1 MKRLVV
7 ILAATIIGTTLYWYA
22 RPTAEV
28 KLPATFEVE
37 KREFTIKHTVVGQL
51 RALDS
56 VTISAQK
63 DLPIIYLIPEGT
75 QVQKGDLLVRF
86 DPDKYQ
92 AAYDQSLAAF
102 QVAQADQQKAAK
114 DLEAQRQKL
123 LAELA
128 RFEAEVR
135 LAQLDMEALKR
146 KPLPDELERARLEL
160 MKAETIFNY
169 AEKKRNVL
177 PGLVAKGYI
186 NQSALEEAQLNF
198 LQARTTLQSAR
209 FNFDKV
215 AAGATADELERA
227 QIRLE
232 QAHIAL
238 DRAQRG
244 MQAQLQSFEAAIER
258 EKANVESAKRMI
270 DTAQVKL
277 NRTDLHAPKEGLAV
291 YATVGGERS
300 AEKVQLGMIPFEG
313 QPILYLPD
321 LSTMVVDIEVNEID
335 IGKIRIGGPV
345 EVKLETYSD
354 VTFRGQILQIGSL
367 ARLKQMQNGATS
379 SIKVFDVTVKIEDTD
394 SRLKPGLTATLDIII
409 DRQKDA
415 LPVPLSAVMSRGG
428 EDIVFVVNA
437 GKVEPRKI
445 ISGLSNEHRVMVRE
459 GLRPGER
466 VILAPSPSERL

>member
-28 KLPATFEVE
+28 KFPATFEVE
-37 KREFTIKHTVVGQL
+37 KRDFTIKHTVVGQL

-75 QVQKGDLLVRF
+75 QVQKGELLVRF

-114 DLEAQRQKL
+114 DLEAQRQRL

-135 LAQLDMEALKR
+135 LAQLDLEALKR
-146 KPLPDELERARLEL
+146 RPLPDELERARLEL

-169 AEKKRNVL
+169 AEKRRNVL
-177 PGLVAKGYI
+177 PELVAKGYI
-186 NQSALEEAQLNF
+186 NQSALEEAHLNF
-198 LQARTTLQSAR
+198 LQARTLLQSAR

-227 QIRLE
+227 QIRLD
-232 QAHIAL
+232 QAQIAL

-244 MQAQLQSFEAAIER
+244 MQAQLQSFEAAIDR

-270 DTAQVKL
+270 DTAKVKL

-300 AEKVQLGMIPFEG
+300 SEKVQLGMIPFEG

-345 EVKLETYSD
+345 EVKLETYPD
-354 VTFRGQILQIGSL
+354 ITFRGQILQIGSL
-367 ARLKQMQNGATS
+367 ARLKQMQNGAAS

-394 SRLKPGLTATLDIII
+394 PRLKPGLTATLDIII

-437 GKVEPRKI
+437 GKIEPRKI

-466 VILAPSPSERL
+466 VILAPSPLERL

>member
-7 ILAATIIGTTLYWYA
+7 ILIVTIIGITFYWYA
-22 RPTAEV
+22 RPTAAV

-51 RALDS
+51 RALNS

-75 QVQKGDLLVRF
+75 QVQKGELLVRF

-92 AAYDQSLAAF
+92 AAYEQSLALF
-102 QVAQADQQKAAK
+102 HVAQADQQKATK

-135 LAQLDMEALKR
+135 FAQLDLEALKR
-146 KPLPDELERARLEL
+146 KPLPDELERSRLEL
-160 MKAETIFNY
+160 RKAETIFNY
-169 AEKKRNVL
+169 AEKRQNVL

-186 NQSALEEAQLNF
+186 NQSSLEEAQLKF
-198 LQARTTLQSAR
+198 LEARTVLQSAR
-209 FNFDKV
+209 FNFEKV

-227 QIRLE
+227 HIRLE
-232 QAHIAL
+232 QAQIAL

-258 EKANVESAKRMI
+258 EKANIESARRQI
-270 DTAQVKL
+270 ATAKVKL
-277 NRTDLHAPKEGLAV
+277 NHTDLHAPKEGLVV

-335 IGKIRIGGPV
+335 IGKIRIDGPV
-345 EVKLETYSD
+345 EVKLETYAD
-354 VTFRGQILQIGSL
+354 IAFRGRVLQIGSL
-367 ARLKQMQNGATS
+367 ARLKQMQNGAAS
-379 SIKVFDVTVKIEDTD
+379 SIKVFDVTVEIEDAD
-394 SRLKPGLTATLDIII
+394 PRLKPGLTASLDIII
-409 DRQKDA
+409 DRQQDV

-428 EDIVFVVNA
+428 EDIVYVVNA
-437 GKVEPRKI
+437 GKVEARKI
-445 ISGLSNEHRVMVRE
+445 VSGLSNEHQVMVRE
-459 GLRPGER
+459 GLHPGEH

>member
-37 KREFTIKHTVVGQL
+37 KREFTVKHTVVGQL

-135 LAQLDMEALKR
+135 LAQLDLEALKR

-169 AEKKRNVL
+169 AEKKRSVL

-198 LQARTTLQSAR
+198 LQARTILQSAR

-244 MQAQLQSFEAAIER
+244 MQAQLQSFEATIER

-367 ARLKQMQNGATS
+367 ARLKQMQNGTAS

-394 SRLKPGLTATLDIII
+394 PRLKPGLTATLDIII

-428 EDIVFVVNA
+428 EDIVFVINA

-466 VILAPSPSERL
+466 VILAPSPAERL